1 MPSRI
6 DSIALFLLSLGIIG
20 YFYCLVHLLRNQR
33 DQESR
38 IVRICIIGI
47 LAFLGGGLSQQ
58 NALDALLETV
68 PLAINVWMTLEVT
81 VVARLRRVTATH
93 VRA

>member
-6 DSIALFLLSLGIIG
+6 DSIALFLLSLGVIG
-20 YFYCLVHLLRNQR
+20 YFYCLVHLLRSQR
-33 DQESR
+33 DQQSR
-38 IVRICIIGI
+38 VFRICIIGI
-47 LAFLGGGLSQQ
+47 LAFLGGGLLQQ

-81 VVARLRRVTATH
+81 VVARLRRAAAAH
-93 VRA
+93 AKA